1 MEEKTIQQE
10 NNHSLNE
17 LKEEMM
23 RIQEEAHEV
32 QTRIINLENYMDTD
46 KHLKASE
53 GHKQLIAVQLY
64 LMASYYQVLC
74 VRLSDM
80 ADEATTMRVD
90 EHPGTIM
97 SDRET
102 KAKAEGCI
110 IEDLK
115 EFSDEGFSKFQ
126 EQVINGGGDGC

>member
-23 RIQEEAHEV
+23 RLQEEAHEV
-32 QTRIINLENYMDTD
+32 QTRIINLENYMDTE

-53 GHKQLIAVQLY
+53 GYKQLIAVQLY

-74 VRLSDM
+74 VRLADM
-80 ADEATTMRVD
+80 VDETTTMRVD
-90 EHPGTIM
+90 SPLEEI
-97 SDRET
+97 
-102 KAKAEGCI
+102 AE
-110 IEDLK
+110 DK
-115 EFSDEGFSKFQ
+115 EITTDYKT
-126 EQVINGGGDGC
+126 GGDGC